1 MRVVVPVAITDAILT
16 STNVA
21 ENEYTAWNS
30 GTSYVVG
37 NRIRYVDTDVHML
50 FECIADHSNKDPV
63 AAPDAATYWTN
74 VGAELGKTNRHK
86 LFDYTRSSPTVAPS
100 PVTYT
105 LTPGRRI
112 DSLCIAGLD
121 ATRLV
126 VEVSVG
132 GDVVYSRDIDLSTR
146 VVLNWAD
153 WFFAPFTFR
162 TKVGLIDLPL
172 ATNAVITV
180 TFYNTSGTVS
190 IGALGIGQSI
200 YLGITI
206 YGPTR
211 GAINN
216 SKIARDAAGFTQL
229 TPVRT
234 VPRITPSIRCPL
246 SNIRNATDVQDT
258 LDATPAFWL
267 SLDDDANPYFEP
279 YFLLGIYKRM
289 EIVGDQL
296 DSALIS
302 AEIEG
307 V

>member
-1 MRVVVPVAITDAILT
+1 MRVVVPIPITDAILT

-21 ENEYTAWNS
+21 ENDYAAWS
-30 GTSYVVG
+30 GVTSYVVG
-37 NRIRYVDTDVHML
+37 DRIRYVDTDIHML
-50 FECIADHSNKDPV
+50 FECIADHSNKNPV
-63 AAPDAATYWTN
+63 TATDAATYWTN
-74 VGAELGKTNRHK
+74 AGAELGKTNRHK

-100 PVTYT
+100 PATYT
-105 LTPGRRI
+105 LTPGRRV

-146 VVLNWAD
+146 VVLNWTD

-172 ATNAVITV
+172 ATNAVISV
-180 TFYNTSGTVS
+180 TLYNTSGTVG

-200 YLGITI
+200 YLGTTL

-211 GAINN
+211 DALNFSKFTRDNAGFSSLIAQRTIP
-216 SKIARDAAGFTQL
+216 KIAPQ
-229 TPVRT
+229 V
-234 VPRITPSIRCPL
+234 RCPL
-246 SNIRNATDVQDT
+246 SNIRNATYVQEN

-267 SLDDDANPYFEP
+267 SLDDEASPYFEP
-279 YFLLGIYKRM
+279 YFLLGVYKRL
-289 EIVGDQL
+289 EINGDQL
-296 DSALIS
+296 DSVLIS